1 MTYRVVQWATGAM
14 GKAVMR
20 TMIDHPDT
28 EIVGAYVY
36 GDKKAG
42 RDVGQIAN
50 RPPTGV
56 LATNDVDEILA
67 LDADVVVHAG
77 RIGPYG
83 GHDDDI
89 VRLLESG
96 KNVISI
102 NGYTDPYAHPGERLE
117 RLQAAGVAGGATLMG
132 VGLNPGFIGEQV
144 AVLATGVCASLD
156 HIEVVE
162 AADAREL
169 RDPAYLFDALG
180 FGAELDAHDPNDP
193 AWGPVGAL
201 NGMYEEVLG
210 AMAHHLGLE
219 LDRVETDHV
228 CHPAETDIEVHV
240 GTIPAGTV
248 GHTNWR
254 WHGIVDGEKRLTMSI
269 HWFIE
274 TAHLDD
280 PNPPLWRVHITG
292 HPGVRMSIDL
302 EKHPD
307 DHSRMGAEQYAL
319 AGQVINAIPHLVV
332 AEPGVMVRPALTPV
346 RGVRSIDLANV

>member
-1 MTYRVVQWATGAM
+1 MTYRVIQWATGAM

-36 GDKKAG
+36 GEKKVG
-42 RDVGQIAN
+42 RDVGEIAG
-50 RPPTGV
+50 RAPTGV

-67 LDADVVVHAG
+67 LDADAVVHAG
-77 RIGPYG
+77 KLGPYG

-96 KNVISI
+96 KNVFSI
-102 NGYTDPYAHPGERLE
+102 NGYTDPSSHPGPRLD
-117 RLQAAGVAGGATLMG
+117 RLRAAGEAGGSTLMG

-144 AVLATGVCASLD
+144 AVLATGLSASLD
-156 HIEVVE
+156 HVEVVE

-169 RDPAYLFDALG
+169 RDPGYVAALG
-180 FGAELDAHDPNDP
+180 FGAELGANDPNDP
-193 AWGPVGAL
+193 SWGPVSAL

-210 AMAHHLGLE
+210 AMAKHLGLE

-228 CHPAETDIEVHV
+228 CHPAETDIELHAA
-240 GTIPAGTV
+240 TIPAGTV

-254 WHGIVDGEKRLTMSI
+254 WHGIVGGEQTLTMSI
-269 HWFIE
+269 HWFVE
-274 TAHLDD
+274 TTHLDD
-280 PNPPLWRVHITG
+280 PNPPLWRVRLTG
-292 HPGVRMSIDL
+292 HPGVRIAIDL
-302 EKHPD
+302 DKHVD

-319 AGQVINAIPHLVV
+319 AGQVINSLPHLV
-332 AEPGVMVRPALTPV
+332 AADPGVMVRPVLTPAS
-346 RGVRSIDLANV
+346 RVRSIDLTAI